1 MPCVF
6 VATEGSARSVEIAW
20 IATNYCVRATAADAA
35 QPGFAVRVLIDL
47 TAGVGAG
54 TTAKAGQQMRAKRS
68 QPDRAGLAAASSRS
82 LSVTCS
88 ARACA
93 SKARSVRCRWLSARA
108 APGAITGRYALVLRR
123 LTASVGVARRL
134 ALSIRGR

>member
-1 MPCVF
+1 

-54 TTAKAGQQMRAKRS
+54 TTAKAGQEMRAKPS
-68 QPDRAGLAAASSRS
+68 QADRAGLAAASSSS
-82 LSVTCS
+82 LSVSTL
-88 ARACA
+88 
-93 SKARSVRCRWLSARA
+93 SKS
-108 APGAITGRYALVLRR
+108 LRK
-123 LTASVGVARRL
+123 
-134 ALSIRGR
+134 